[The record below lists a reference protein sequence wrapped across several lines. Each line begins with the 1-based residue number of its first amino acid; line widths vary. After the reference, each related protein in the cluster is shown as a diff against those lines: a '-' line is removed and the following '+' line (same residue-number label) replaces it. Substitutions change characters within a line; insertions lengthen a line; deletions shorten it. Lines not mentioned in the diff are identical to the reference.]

1 MNILIILDTVTP
13 EVYMIAPFTLAYQL
27 KKENLVEVHDWV
39 HNVDSSTI
47 YGTVIGF
54 IEQEFEKYGGLVIP
68 KIHTDGTRS
77 GLSAIAEYDDYI
89 ILHPKVGFVV
99 MRPETYRY
107 LIL

>member
-1 MNILIILDTVTP
+1 MVTP

-54 IEQEFEKYGGLVIP
+54 IHWSVNPRAKPEDISDWRKPYDMKCRFKYFC
-68 KIHTDGTRS
+68 HNH
-77 GLSAIAEYDDYI
+77 Y
-89 ILHPKVGFVV
+89 
-99 MRPETYRY
+99 
-107 LIL
+107 

>member
-1 MNILIILDTVTP
+1 MNILRILDMVTP

-54 IEQEFEKYGGLVIP
+54 IHWSVNPRAKPRGYKRL
-68 KIHTDGTRS
+68 
-77 GLSAIAEYDDYI
+77 A
-89 ILHPKVGFVV
+89 
-99 MRPETYRY
+99 
-107 LIL
+107 